1 MKRKAAMEAT
11 MQETENYSKI
21 RDYQTTVTILE
32 HLSDAVFILSPD
44 GNIQYANRVATDLLG
59 KPLSDLLA
67 QNLNDFLGRPCLF
80 DSEPE
85 VAEEEQSFLQDI
97 YRSGLREIESNF
109 KVQGYEIPILL
120 SFGMVRNKNDEVQYI
135 IVSAKD
141 LSLRKNLEK
150 ERMQKQLLAQSR
162 DRYRELGELAINIV
176 HRLSQPITSIQLL
189 TDVMQKG
196 LRNSKVNSEQMLANL
211 QQINEILNG
220 MSEVIN
226 NVRNF
231 AFLTEEESMKPV
243 DLGKVINDALQQL
256 HYELTE
262 ANLNVNIQLSE
273 QLPGVLANALNLQQV
288 FMTIIRF
295 YLEPNL
301 NGQNIEP
308 LNIRLQNVNNHWIEA
323 AVYQGSSVPS
333 FSLQKNNPTALMDK
347 NINLT
352 VVQLILTSIGGDFAY
367 LDQGG
372 NAPAFIL
379 RLPADQQDERNML
392 LNLIE
397 LMK

>member
-67 QNLNDFLGRPCLF
+67 QNLNDFLGRPYFF

-301 NGQNIEP
+301 NGQNTEP

>member
-1 MKRKAAMEAT
+1 MEAT

-67 QNLNDFLGRPCLF
+67 QNLNDFLGRPYFF

-109 KVQGYEIPILL
+109 KVQGYEIPVLL

>member
-1 MKRKAAMEAT
+1 MKRKTVVEEL

-44 GNIQYANRVATDLLG
+44 GNIQYANRVATDVLG
-59 KPLSDLLA
+59 KPLSDLLGK
-67 QNLNDFLGRPCLF
+67 NLNDSLGRPYAF
-80 DSEPE
+80 NPDPKDD
-85 VAEEEQSFLQDI
+85 EEEQSFLQNI
-97 YRSGLREIESNF
+97 YQSGLREVESYF

-120 SFGMVRNKNDEVQYI
+120 SFGMVRNKNDEIQYI

-162 DRYRELGELAINIV
+162 DRYRELGELAVNIV

-189 TDVMQKG
+189 AGIMQKA
-196 LRNSKVNSEQMLANL
+196 LQNQNSDSERMLANL
-211 QQINEILNG
+211 QQIKEILTG

-231 AFLTEEESMKPV
+231 AFLTEEESLKPV
-243 DLGKVINDALQQL
+243 DLEKVIRDALQQL

-262 ANLNVNIQLSE
+262 ANLTVNIQRSK

-295 YLEPNL
+295 FLEPNA
-301 NGQNIEP
+301 NGKNVEP
-308 LNIRLQNVNNHWIEA
+308 LNIRLQNINNHWIEV
-323 AVYQGSSVPS
+323 AVYQGQSIPS
-333 FSLQKNNPTALMDK
+333 YYLQKNNQTALMDE

-352 VVQLILTSIGGDFAY
+352 VVQLILTSIGGDFIC
-367 LDQGG
+367 LNQDEH
-372 NAPAFIL
+372 APAFVL

>member
-67 QNLNDFLGRPCLF
+67 QNLNDFLGRPYLF

-109 KVQGYEIPILL
+109 KVQGYEIPVLL

-196 LRNSKVNSEQMLANL
+196 LRNSKVNSEQMLGNL

-243 DLGKVINDALQQL
+243 DLEKVIKDALQQL

-262 ANLNVNIQLSE
+262 ANLTVNIQRSE

-301 NGQNIEP
+301 NGKNIEP

-333 FSLQKNNPTALMDK
+333 FSLQKNNPAVLMDE

-352 VVQLILTSIGGDFAY
+352 VVQLILTSFGGDFAY
-367 LDQGG
+367 LNQGEH
-372 NAPAFIL
+372 APAFIL

>member
-67 QNLNDFLGRPCLF
+67 QNLNDFLGRPYFF

-109 KVQGYEIPILL
+109 KVQGYEIPVLL

>member
-1 MKRKAAMEAT
+1 MEAT

-67 QNLNDFLGRPCLF
+67 QNLNDFLGRPYFF